1 MPLPWPLRYSSSA
14 WPPPW
19 LTRPLGVDSKPVSVT
34 TVTLAL
40 TPDQAERLALA
51 QSEGRLVLGTRSL
64 HDKEFVR
71 TLGVTRETL
80 LGTEPRALPK
90 STTPPTAP
98 LVSAPLPPPKVE
110 GHSIAVLKAGRL
122 TEHHFVRG
130 DAAQPWVE
138 QGSKEE
144 KTPQ

>member
-1 MPLPWPLRYSSSA
+1 MR
-14 WPPPW
+14 
-19 LTRPLGVDSKPVSVT
+19 DNKPVSVT

-51 QSEGRLVLGTRSL
+51 QSEGRLVLGTRNL

-71 TLGVTRETL
+71 TPGVTRETL
-80 LGTEPRALPK
+80 LGTEPRPTPK
-90 STTPPTAP
+90 STTPS
-98 LVSAPLPPPKVE
+98 SAPLPTVPLLPPRIE
-110 GHSIAVLKAGRL
+110 AHSIAVLKAGRL

-130 DAAQPWVE
+130 DAAHPWVE
-138 QGSKEE
+138 QGSKDP